1 MLDGTTYVVR
11 RHHVRGLLSMGCGSF
26 PVALY
31 LATGKGPDKDKSDF
45 FVNPTGALGLLV
57 GNPIPQSRDRC
68 FLGSS
73 PRRLGAYLPERKP
86 RFP

>member
-1 MLDGTTYVVR
+1 MGTPQF
-11 RHHVRGLLSMGCGSF
+11 SSW
-26 PVALY
+26 LY
-31 LATGKGPDKDKSDF
+31 LATGKSPDKDKSDF
-45 FVNPTGALGLLV
+45 FVNPTRAHCSLLI

-73 PRRLGAYLPERKP
+73 PRRLGAYLPGRKP